1 MNGVTGEV
9 DGNTSLNNL
18 LLCNT
23 LLELDDM
30 SMTVLGDAL
39 KADDLAEV
47 VMIRPEEQLNSSWVV
62 DKAVLEDTTK
72 AFNARSGSEILKI
85 IQIHSTHRWL
95 SLVTSCQRRHPWGYL
110 QIEGSAMRLTWFRN
124 EILRNSAVVS
134 SKRALTLSSVPNT
147 RLGWCMRA
155 MSESQMEIGRAFNK
169 LNAARIPA
177 QTPIPRNDVL

>member
-72 AFNARSGSEILKI
+72 ALSARSRSEIF
-85 IQIHSTHRWL
+85 QDHSDPLHSPL
-95 SLVTSCQRRHPWGYL
+95 AEFGD
-110 QIEGSAMRLTWFRN
+110 
-124 EILRNSAVVS
+124 VVS
-134 SKRALTLSSVPNT
+134 KTSPIGLFQKSIDAFFCAKYEAGLVHESKSPQSTLTHSVRKPNGKW
-147 RLGWCMRA
+147 R
-155 MSESQMEIGRAFNK
+155 IVHAFNK
-169 LNAARIPA
+169 LNAATIPA
-177 QTPIPRNDVL
+177 QTPITRKDVL